1 MHMHIRYGWQRKMAE
16 PTFIDVAFNYL
27 NCWKVKL
34 MGVCNIHKCSGSTI
48 VGIGSPDPPQF
59 VYDDDDYHDVFL
71 SGKLQVVYLS
81 ASSSQYISEALSLS
95 LISIKKKLESLM
107 FGLCFK
113 L

>member
-1 MHMHIRYGWQRKMAE
+1 
-16 PTFIDVAFNYL
+16 
-27 NCWKVKL
+27 

-95 LISIKKKLESLM
+95 LISIKKKIESLM